1 MMSSKAEAEHPQV
14 GGIIESEDHLRRCR
28 FTSSKEE
35 EPRSAAMSIRLN
47 TAVHFIAAAT
57 VFLLSLVNTTA
68 AQERERNKV
77 PDQYKWDLTALYPT
91 DQAWQSEKE
100 RLVTELPKLKQ
111 YQGTLASS
119 AERLADTLEAKS
131 RIEKELNRLSTYAGL
146 ISDQDTRVSTYQG
159 MQQEVAQLGSTFGA
173 DSAFIEPE
181 ILKIDNATL
190 LRFIASEPRLQVYR
204 HYLEDVT
211 RLRSHTLNEAEE
223 KLLANSELMARG
235 PSSAYNIF
243 SNAEF
248 PYPTVV
254 LGDGKTAKLNSAAY
268 ELYRASAIRE
278 DREKVMASFFG
289 ALGGYRGTFGSMTN
303 TSVQASIFY
312 AHACNYDTTLNA
324 SLDAN
329 NIPTSVYAKLLE
341 GVDHNLP
348 TFHRY
353 LKLRK
358 RMMGL
363 AELHYYDLYAPL
375 VKSVD
380 TEYSIEEA
388 EKNILAALAPLGT
401 EYVSG
406 ARHAFSDRWID
417 FYPTEGKN
425 SGGYMNGQAY
435 DVHPYILVNFNGKY
449 DDMSTVAHELGHS
462 MQSYFSNKA
471 QPYPM
476 AFYPIFVAEV
486 ASTFNEALFI
496 DYMLK
501 NTTDSAT
508 RLSLLGRYL
517 ENIKG
522 TVFRQTQFAE
532 FELRL
537 HEMAEKGQPL
547 TGDSISKL
555 YAEIARKYYGSEQ
568 GVCIVDDYVAHEWA
582 FIPHFYYNFYVYQY
596 ATSFAAASALS
607 EKVLSGEPGATER
620 YLKFISAGGSKY
632 PIDLLKDAGVDMTT
646 DEPLDLTVKKM
657 NRIMDEIE
665 KLLPQTKDAAA
676 AH

>member
-1 MMSSKAEAEHPQV
+1 MSV
-14 GGIIESEDHLRRCR
+14 
-28 FTSSKEE
+28 
-35 EPRSAAMSIRLN
+35 RLD

-57 VFLLSLVNTTA
+57 MFLVTWVNASA
-68 AQERERNKV
+68 AQERDRGKV
-77 PDQYKWDLTALYPT
+77 PAQYKWDLTALYPT
-91 DQAWQSEKE
+91 DQAWRSEKE
-100 RLVTELPKLKQ
+100 KLVTELPKLKE

-119 AERLADTLEAKS
+119 AQRLADALETQS
-131 RIEKELNRLSTYAGL
+131 HMEKELKRLNAYAGQ

-159 MQQEVAQLGSTFGA
+159 MQQEVVQLWSTFGA
-173 DSAFIEPE
+173 DCAFIEPE
-181 ILKIDNATL
+181 ILKMDNTTL
-190 LRFIASEPRLQVYR
+190 LGFIAHEPRLQIYR
-204 HYLEDVT
+204 QYLDNVT
-211 RLRSHTLNEAEE
+211 RRRPHTRNEAEE
-223 KLLANSELMARG
+223 KLLATSAVMASG
-235 PSSAYNIF
+235 PSSAYSIF
-243 SNAEF
+243 SNADF

-254 LGDGKTAKLNSAAY
+254 LGDGKAVKLNSAAY
-268 ELYRASAIRE
+268 ALHRASRIRE

-289 ALGGYRGTFGSMTN
+289 ALGAYRGTFGSLMD

-312 AHACNYDTTLNA
+312 ARARGYDTTLDA
-324 SLDAN
+324 ALDAA
-329 NIPTSVYAKLLE
+329 NIPTSVYTKLLE
-341 GVDHNLP
+341 GVNRNLS

-358 RMMGL
+358 RMMDL
-363 AELHYYDLYAPL
+363 PNLHYYDLYAPL

-401 EYVSG
+401 EYAAG

-417 FYPTEGKN
+417 FYPTEGKA
-425 SGGYMNGQAY
+425 SGGYMSGEAY
-435 DVHPYILVNFNGKY
+435 DVHPYILLNFNGRY
-449 DDMSTVAHELGHS
+449 DDMSTIAHELGHS

-471 QPYPM
+471 QPYPL
-476 AFYPIFVAEV
+476 AFYPNFVAEV
-486 ASTFNEALFI
+486 ASTFNEALLI

-501 NTTDSAT
+501 TTVDSAT

-522 TVFRQTQFAE
+522 TFFRQTQFAE

-568 GVCIVDDYVAHEWA
+568 GVCTVDDYVAYEWS
-582 FIPHFYYNFYVYQY
+582 FIPHFYGNFHVYEY
-596 ATSFAAASALS
+596 ATSFAASSALS

-632 PIDLLKDAGVDMTT
+632 PVDLLKDAGVDMTT
-646 DEPLDLTVKKM
+646 DGPLDLTVKKM
-657 NRIMDEIE
+657 NRVMDEIE
-665 KLLPQTKDAAA
+665 KLLPQTKEAQV